1 LDLGARRGH
10 DEERGECG
18 GKNGGIGFAT
28 TTAAAAAAAA
38 CVYMLFLLLSVVAL
52 VVILGSGT

>member
-10 DEERGECG
+10 DQERGECG
-18 GKNGGIGFAT
+18 GRSGDIGFAT
-28 TTAAAAAAAA
+28 VTAAGLY
-38 CVYMLFLLLSVVAL
+38 VLFLLLSVVVL